1 MTKNEFDNLIAEL
14 QQAFHKSYSPRELR
28 VLWNRLYRIEAATL
42 GKAVDVLI
50 EQSPRKPM
58 VADIFSALPNTQAPY
73 EAPPE
78 EPMSKEEA
86 RDFMRKMRAAWGAEP
101 KKEKAILPVRPPANP

>member
-1 MTKNEFDNLIAEL
+1 MTKNEFDGLIADL
-14 QQAFHKSYSPRELR
+14 QKAFHKSYSPRELK
-28 VLWNRLYRIEAATL
+28 VLWNRLYRIEAAAL

-58 VADIFSALPNTQAPY
+58 VADIFSALPNTEAPY
-73 EAPPE
+73 ELPPE

-86 RDFMRKMRAAWGAEP
+86 KEFMRKMRAPWGLEP
-101 KKEKAILPVRPPANP
+101 KKKKAPVNP